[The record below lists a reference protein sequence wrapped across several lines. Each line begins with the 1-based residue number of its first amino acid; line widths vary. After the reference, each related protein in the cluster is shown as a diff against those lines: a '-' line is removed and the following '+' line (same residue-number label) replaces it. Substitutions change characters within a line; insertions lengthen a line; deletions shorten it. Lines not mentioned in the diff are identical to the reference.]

1 MEIKDEL
8 TGWYRQHHRKLIFRE
23 SGDPYA
29 IWVSEIMAQQTRI
42 DTMLAYYERWM
53 KDYPTIE
60 ALASSPIEKVL
71 KSWEGLGY
79 YNRARKLHE
88 GAQMVVQDYQGQLP
102 ANLEQLRAIPGIGN
116 YTAGAIASIAFKMQA
131 PAVDGNVLRVISRL
145 LLMADDISSQK
156 THKKVYELVYDLM
169 ADSDPSDFTQGL
181 MELGALICTP
191 LAWKCEQCPLKAK
204 CQAFATGRQAEFPVK
219 KAKKAP
225 SEIDLITLIVP
236 KENQLLLCRDWQD
249 GLMEGF
255 MRLPQ
260 FTELKTEHLKHL
272 MKKKHVFSHRVWHM
286 DVYLADASQIELK
299 PGWEY
304 VSLDQLDNLS
314 IVTAHRKIIDQYRRK
329 YL

>member
-1 MEIKDEL
+1 MEIKDQL
-8 TGWYRQHHRKLIFRE
+8 TSWYREHHRKLIFRE
-23 SGDPYA
+23 SRDPYA

-53 KDYPTIE
+53 KEYPTIQ
-60 ALASSPIEKVL
+60 ALAEAPIDRVL

-88 GAQMVVQDYQGQLP
+88 GAKKVVTQYQGELP
-102 ANLEQLRAIPGIGN
+102 HDLELLRDIPGIGN
-116 YTAGAIASIAFKMQA
+116 YTAGAIASIAFEMRA

-145 LLMADDISSQK
+145 FLMEDDISSQK
-156 THKKVYELVYDLM
+156 THKKVYELVYELM
-169 ADSDPSDFTQGL
+169 GDSNPSDFTQGL
-181 MELGALICTP
+181 MELGAMICTP
-191 LAWKCEQCPLKAK
+191 MAWKCEQCPLNEK
-204 CQAFATGRQAEFPVK
+204 CQAYKTGRQAELPVK

-225 SEIDLITLIVP
+225 DEVNLITLVIP

-249 GLMEGF
+249 GLMKGF

-260 FTELKTEHLKHL
+260 FSELNVENMKHI
-272 MKKKHVFSHRVWHM
+272 MKKKHVFSHRIWHM
-286 DVYLADASQIELK
+286 DVYLGNPKQIELQS
-299 PGWEY
+299 GWEY
-304 VSLDQLDNLS
+304 IDLDKLDDVS

>member
-8 TGWYRQHHRKLIFRE
+8 TGWYRQYHRKLIFRE

-60 ALASSPIEKVL
+60 ALASAPIEKVL

-79 YNRARKLHE
+79 YKRARKLHE
-88 GAQMVVQDYQGQLP
+88 GAQMVVRDYQGQLP

-116 YTAGAIASIAFKMQA
+116 YTAGAIASIAFKMRA

-156 THKKVYELVYDLM
+156 THKKVYDLVYDLM

-181 MELGALICTP
+181 MELY
-191 LAWKCEQCPLKAK
+191 LKKISCCCAVI
-204 CQAFATGRQAEFPVK
+204 GRMV
-219 KAKKAP
+219 
-225 SEIDLITLIVP
+225 
-236 KENQLLLCRDWQD
+236 
-249 GLMEGF
+249 
-255 MRLPQ
+255 
-260 FTELKTEHLKHL
+260 
-272 MKKKHVFSHRVWHM
+272 
-286 DVYLADASQIELK
+286 
-299 PGWEY
+299 
-304 VSLDQLDNLS
+304 
-314 IVTAHRKIIDQYRRK
+314 
-329 YL
+329 

>member
-1 MEIKDEL
+1 MEIKNEL
-8 TGWYRQHHRKLIFRE
+8 TSWYKANHRKLIFRE
-23 SGDPYA
+23 SCDPYT

-42 DTMLAYYERWM
+42 DTMLAYYERWI

-60 ALASSPIEKVL
+60 ALAQAPIEKVL

-88 GAQMVVQDYQGQLP
+88 GAKKVVSEYGGKLPQDIQL
-102 ANLEQLRAIPGIGN
+102 LQSIPGIGN
-116 YTAGAIASIAFKMQA
+116 YTAGAIASIAFKMRA

-145 LLMADDISSQK
+145 FLMSDDISSQK

-169 ADSDPSDFTQGL
+169 GDSDPSDFTQGL

-191 LAWKCEQCPLKAK
+191 TAWKCEQCPLNTK
-204 CQAFATGRQAEFPVK
+204 CQAYETKRQAEFPMK

-225 SEIDLITLIVP
+225 EECHLITLIVP
-236 KENQLLLCRDWQD
+236 KEDQLLLCRDWED
-249 GLMEGF
+249 GLMKGF
-255 MRLPQ
+255 LRLPQ
-260 FTELKTEHLKHL
+260 FVEFKLANQKHL
-272 MKKKHVFSHRVWHM
+272 MKKKHVFSHRIWHM
-286 DVYLADASQIELK
+286 DVYLADASEVELK
-299 PGWEY
+299 TGWEY
-304 VSLDQLDNLS
+304 VAWDKLDDLS

>member
-8 TGWYRQHHRKLIFRE
+8 TGWYRQYHRKLIFRE

-60 ALASSPIEKVL
+60 ALASAPIEKVL

-88 GAQMVVQDYQGQLP
+88 GAQMVVRDYQGQLP

-116 YTAGAIASIAFKMQA
+116 YTAGAIASIAFKMRA

-156 THKKVYELVYDLM
+156 THKKVYDLVYDLM

-204 CQAFATGRQAEFPVK
+204 CQAYAAGRQAEFPVK

-225 SEIDLITLIVP
+225 AEVDLITLIVP

-260 FTELKTEHLKHL
+260 FTELKTGHLKHL
-272 MKKKHVFSHRVWHM
+272 MKKKHVFSHRIWHM

-304 VSLDQLDNLS
+304 VSLEQLDNLS